1 MLSPTRKTL
10 TLICAVVLVIVAV
23 PSFFVHPAETILF
36 QPAPYQQ
43 QLVKQNIYARL
54 PFWLATITVTNGS
67 TTDQNALALMGKD
80 ALQSL
85 YVQVLTPA
93 WVKMQVD
100 GMIAQLW
107 DYLNFKTAKLTLTVD
122 LRQLKTKLS
131 EKGPDSVEGRILR
144 SWPACSLEQL
154 LKLSSVLASG
164 LINGS
169 IPQDLPLCRPPDNL
183 MPAADLFMQMAFRTF
198 ANTIPDQVDL
208 IDYFKYSPNFDQQQA
223 TWVKVF
229 NGYKAAR
236 WTGRV
241 LPWIAFFFLVL
252 VIALSAVSWRT
263 SFTYSGFSLVGAGI
277 LGVATAV
284 LLWALST
291 KVVDNLVLAM
301 VTVPDE
307 MLKAFILAFQHVF
320 SLFLAW
326 SAVQAVIVT
335 AIGLAAIGI
344 PRLIHHQN

>member
-1 MLSPTRKTL
+1 MLSPTRRTL

-23 PSFFVHPAETILF
+23 PSLFIPPAEEILF
-36 QPAPYQQ
+36 QPAHYQQ
-43 QLVKQNIYARL
+43 QLAKQNIYARL
-54 PFWLATITVTNGS
+54 PFWLATITVTNSS

-85 YVQVLTPA
+85 YVQVLSPA

-100 GMIAQLW
+100 GLITQLW

-122 LRQLKTKLS
+122 LRQLKAKLS
-131 EKGPDSVEGRILR
+131 EGGPDSVGGRILR
-144 SWPACSLEQL
+144 SWTACSLDQL

-169 IPQDLPLCRPPDNL
+169 IPQDLPLCQPPNNL
-183 MPAADLFMQMAFRTF
+183 MPAADLFMQMAFRSF
-198 ANTIPDQVDL
+198 ADTIPDQVDL
-208 IDYFKYSPNFDQQQA
+208 IDYFRSNPNFDQQQL

-229 NGYKAAR
+229 DGYKAAR
-236 WTGRV
+236 WTGRIFPWVAFV
-241 LPWIAFFFLVL
+241 LLVF

-263 SFTYSGFSLVGAGI
+263 SFNYTGFSLASAGI
-277 LGVATAV
+277 LGFITAV

-291 KVVDNLVLAM
+291 KVVDNLVQAM
-301 VTVPDE
+301 VSVPDE
-307 MLKAFILAFQHVF
+307 MLKAFVLAFQQVF
-320 SLFLAW
+320 SLFLVW
-326 SAVQAVIVT
+326 SAVLAVIVT

-344 PRLIHHQN
+344 PRLIHQQN

>member
-1 MLSPTRKTL
+1 MFSPARKAL

-23 PSFFVHPAETILF
+23 PSFFIPPAETILF

-43 QLVKQNIYARL
+43 QLAKQNIYARL
-54 PFWLATITVTNGS
+54 PFWLAAITVTNGG

-85 YVQVLTPA
+85 YVQVLSPA

-100 GMIAQLW
+100 GLIAQLW
-107 DYLNFKTAKLTLTVD
+107 NFLNFKTAKLTLTVD
-122 LRQLKTKLS
+122 LRQLKGKLS
-131 EKGPDSVEGRILR
+131 EGGPDSVGDRILR
-144 SWPACSLEQL
+144 SWPACSLDQL
-154 LKLSSVLASG
+154 LKLSSVLTRG

-183 MPAADLFMQMAFRTF
+183 MPAADLFMQMAFRSF

-208 IDYFKYSPNFDQQQA
+208 IDYFKSSPNFDQQQI
-223 TWVKVF
+223 TWVKIF
-229 NGYKAAR
+229 DGYKAAR
-236 WTGRV
+236 WTGRI
-241 LPWIAFFFLVL
+241 LPWIAFVLLVL

-263 SFTYSGFSLVGAGI
+263 SFTYTGFSLLGAGI
-277 LGVATAV
+277 LGFITAV

-291 KVVDNLVLAM
+291 KVVDNLVQAM

-307 MLKAFILAFQHVF
+307 MLKAGLLAFQQVF
-320 SLFLAW
+320 YLFLVW
-326 SAVQAVIVT
+326 STVLAVIVT
-335 AIGLAAIGI
+335 AIGLAAVGI
-344 PRLIHHQN
+344 PRLIHRQN